1 MEYRH
6 KREWCSGREDY
17 TWKRGR
23 KFESCRPHSVQKMLW
38 LVTLMESLQINFF
51 YFLILKMVFWKKFA
65 ECFLALGKHFAM
77 CPIKDTRQ
85 RPSLPM
91 FVRRV
96 QHTAK
101 TLPCVFL
108 PLPLPC
114 AKAHGN
120 QPASRSEGNNDGM
133 ECNKSTC
140 ENNSPRKTMDEM
152 GFWGIGKVK
161 MMM

>member
-1 MEYRH
+1 MEYRWGKMEYRH
-6 KREWCSGREDY
+6 KRVCGIVVEKITCEREVVSSNAVTCDFDGISPDY
-17 TWKRGR
+17 
-23 KFESCRPHSVQKMLW
+23 
-38 LVTLMESLQINFF
+38 FF
-51 YFLILKMVFWKKFA
+51 YFLILKMVFWKKIA

-77 CPIKDTRQ
+77 CPIKNTRQ

-101 TLPCVFL
+101 TLPCVFW

-140 ENNSPRKTMDEM
+140 ENNSPRKTKDEM